1 MTTCS
6 LSRWRHR
13 LRGSGTASGRVS
25 AVGRAV
31 VSVGTV
37 LCVAT
42 ACDGVDAPAL
52 VVPRPPVAEDADSTS
67 LSASLR
73 QRIGTVAGAEVS
85 LAVRDLATGRG
96 LDVAAARVFH
106 AASTMKVPV
115 ALAFYREVDA
125 GRLRAADSLLLRN
138 RFTSL
143 VNGTSFSLSPSGDA
157 DALVYTFVGTRVRLD
172 WLTERMI
179 TRSSNLATNA
189 LMTVL
194 DTARINE
201 QMRALGATT
210 SLVRR
215 GVGDDLANAAGLDN
229 VTTAAD
235 LAAILASL
243 ERGQALSVASTA
255 RMRALLLATT
265 YQDEIP
271 AGLPPGT
278 PVAHKTGAISGTLHD
293 AAIVYPAGR
302 APYILVVLTRGI
314 PDQPTA
320 QRLIADLARL
330 VHPWVVA
337 GAR

>member
-1 MTTCS
+1 
-6 LSRWRHR
+6 
-13 LRGSGTASGRVS
+13 
-25 AVGRAV
+25 
-31 VSVGTV
+31 VSVGAV

-42 ACDGVDAPAL
+42 ACDGADAPTL
-52 VVPRPPVAEDADSTS
+52 VAPRPPVAAVADSTS

-73 QRIGTVAGAEVS
+73 QRIATVAGAEVS

-143 VNGTSFSLSPSGDA
+143 VNGTPFSLSPSGDA

>member
-1 MTTCS
+1 MRFRSTLAS
-6 LSRWRHR
+6 L
-13 LRGSGTASGRVS
+13 GA
-25 AVGRAV
+25 A
-31 VSVGTV
+31 

-42 ACDGVDAPAL
+42 ACDGGGAPAP
-52 VVPRPPVAEDADSTS
+52 VAPRPPVTRDHDSTS
-67 LSASLR
+67 LSTALR
-73 QRIGTVAGAEVS
+73 QRIGAVAGAEVS

-96 LDVAAARVFH
+96 LDVAGARVFH

-125 GRLRAADSLLLRN
+125 GRLRAADSLLLQN
-138 RFTSL
+138 RFVSL
-143 VNGTSFSLSPSGDA
+143 VNGTPFALSPSGDA
-157 DALVYTFVGTRVRLD
+157 DALVYTFVDRHVRLD
-172 WLTERMI
+172 WLAERMI

-194 DTARINE
+194 DTALINE
-201 QMRALGATT
+201 RMRALGATH

-243 ERGQALSVASTA
+243 ERGQALSVESTS
-255 RMRALLLATT
+255 RVRALLLATT

-271 AGLPPGT
+271 AGLPAGT

-302 APYILVVLTRGI
+302 APYVLVVLTRGI

-330 VHPWVVA
+330 VHPWVIA